1 MRKALV
7 VALVVAGAAGVAA
20 VAHAQIQ
27 GPHRGEM
34 HRGEARG
41 NEMQMGD
48 MQMGEMQGHRGM
60 GMTMHHQMHDGR
72 AMHEGEQHGMDK
84 QAAPAATPAP

>member
-27 GPHRGEM
+27 GPHRDGM
-34 HRGEARG
+34 HRGEAHAK
-41 NEMQMGD
+41 E
-48 MQMGEMQGHRGM
+48 MQMGEMQGRGM
-60 GMTMHHQMHDGR
+60 GMHRQMHDGR
-72 AMHEGEQHGMDK
+72 TMHEGEQHGMDK
-84 QAAPAATPAP
+84 HAAPAPTPAP